1 MNIKELK
8 QCAEAGDAEATCD
21 LGIAYF
27 HGEGVELNNL
37 LNS

>member
-1 MNIKELK
+1 MNIEELK
-8 QCAEAGDAEATCD
+8 KHASQGDAEATCD